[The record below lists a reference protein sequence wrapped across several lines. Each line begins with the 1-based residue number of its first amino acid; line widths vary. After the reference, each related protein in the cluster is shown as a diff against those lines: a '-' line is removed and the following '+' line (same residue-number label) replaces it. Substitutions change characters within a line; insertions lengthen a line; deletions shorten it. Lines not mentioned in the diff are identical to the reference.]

1 MVGKH
6 ISSRT
11 VWKITSDYQSSAN
24 SVLIIR
30 PCEEILDGES
40 IILKHACCFW
50 MVREVIMT
58 VEKQIK
64 IDKSDE
70 IGISSIPEV
79 SVFIVSS
86 ISLCWSKVLLICAV
100 EYVVS
105 REPLVLFLLQLYVK
119 RFLFGEIVDIIIIN
133 AWPDRTI
140 SDNIESGDD

>member
-1 MVGKH
+1 MGKH

-11 VWKITSDYQSSAN
+11 VWKVTSDYQSSAY
-24 SVLIIR
+24 SVLIIC

-40 IILKHACCFW
+40 IILKHECCLW

-70 IGISSIPEV
+70 IGIGSIHEV
-79 SVFIVSS
+79 SVFVVSS
-86 ISLCWSKVLLICAV
+86 ISLCWSKILLICAV

-119 RFLFGEIVDIIIIN
+119 RFLFGKIIDIIIIS

>member
-1 MVGKH
+1 MWKH

-11 VWKITSDYQSSAN
+11 VRKVTSDYQSSAY
-24 SVLIIR
+24 SILIIC
-30 PCEEILDGES
+30 PCEEILNGES
-40 IILKHACCFW
+40 IILKYACRLW

-70 IGISSIPEV
+70 IGIGSIPEV

-86 ISLCWSKVLLICAV
+86 ISLCWSKILLICAV

-105 REPLVLFLLQLYVK
+105 REPLVLFLLQLYIK
-119 RFLFGEIVDIIIIN
+119 RFLFGEIINIIIIN
-133 AWPDRTI
+133 ARPDRTI
-140 SDNIESGDD
+140 SDNIESGDN